1 MGAIYGRELRSF
13 FHTMTGYLFCAFLLV
28 FAGVYTMA
36 YNLNFNYPN
45 FEYVLDGMS
54 FIFMIA
60 VPVLT
65 MRGIAEERRQK
76 TDQLLYA
83 QPVTLAKV
91 VWGKYLAMLTVFA
104 VPVAIIAFYPLILS
118 AFGTV
123 SFPTAYG
130 ALAGFAMMGAAFIAI
145 GLFISS
151 VTENQA
157 IAAVLCFLTLLVNFF
172 LTSLTEFVS
181 ASASASMI
189 ALTVAAL
196 LIALLVRA
204 MTKNG
209 FAAILAFVL
218 LEGGLF
224 AVKTLK
230 PSLLTNLLPDAMKWL
245 SLFDRFEAFTSGVF
259 DLTAIVFFI
268 AVALVFVF
276 FTVQS
281 LEKRR
286 WS

>member
-36 YNLNFNYPN
+36 YNLNFGYSN

-91 VWGKYLAMLTVFA
+91 VWGKYFAMLTVFA

-118 AFGTV
+118 AFGTI

-181 ASASASMI
+181 ASATTSMV

-209 FAAILAFVL
+209 FAAIIAFIL
-218 LEGGLF
+218 LEGGVF

-230 PSLLTNLLPDAMKWL
+230 PGLLTNLLPDAMKWF
-245 SLFDRFEAFTSGVF
+245 SLFDRFDAFTNGVF

>member
-13 FHTMTGYLFCAFLLV
+13 FHTMTGYLFCAFMLV

-54 FIFMIA
+54 FIFMIV

-83 QPVTLAKV
+83 QPVTLSRV
-91 VWGKYLAMLTVFA
+91 VWGKYFAMLTVFA
-104 VPVAIIAFYPLILS
+104 VPVAIMALYPLILS
-118 AFGTV
+118 AFGTI
-123 SFPTAYG
+123 SFPTAYA
-130 ALAGFAMMGAAFIAI
+130 ALIGFAMMGAAFIAI

-181 ASASASMI
+181 SSASASMI
-189 ALTVAAL
+189 ALTVVAL

-209 FAAILAFVL
+209 FAAIIAFVL

-224 AVKTLK
+224 AVKTFK
-230 PSLLTNLLPDAMKWL
+230 PSLLTNLLPDAMKWF
-245 SLFDRFEAFTSGVF
+245 SLFDRFKAFTSGVF
-259 DLTAIVFFI
+259 DLTAIVFFA

>member
-1 MGAIYGRELRSF
+1 
-13 FHTMTGYLFCAFLLV
+13 MTGYLFCAFILV
-28 FAGVYTMA
+28 FSGIYVMA
-36 YNLNFNYPN
+36 FNLQMGYPN
-45 FEYVLDGMS
+45 FEYALDGMS

-65 MRGIAEERRQK
+65 MRGIAEERKQK

-83 QPVTLAKV
+83 LPLRLSNV

-104 VPVAIIAFYPLILS
+104 IPVGIMALYPVLLS
-118 AFGTV
+118 RFGTI
-123 SFPTAYG
+123 SFSNAYC
-130 ALAGFAMMGAAFIAI
+130 ALTGFFALGTAFIAI

-157 IAAVLCFLTLLVNFF
+157 ISAVLCFLALLVNFF

-181 ASASASMI
+181 TSATTSFLF
-189 ALTVAAL
+189 LTATLAL
-196 LIALLVRA
+196 LSVWLRA
-204 MTKNG
+204 MTKSNALALG
-209 FAAILAFVL
+209 AFVL
-218 LEGGLF
+218 LEGALVTVQRLAPTKLAG
-224 AVKTLK
+224 
-230 PSLLTNLLPDAMKWL
+230 LLPDMMNSL
-245 SLFDRFEAFTSGVF
+245 SLFDRYGAFTNGVL
-259 DLTAIVFFI
+259 DLGSLTFYF
-268 AVALVFVF
+268 AVAGVFVF